1 MANSYLFMCFARS
14 RVSGTNVR
22 KRSTNFPRE
31 DIAGIRSIG
40 GGGGGEGKDKHNSFN
55 HTFWEVEDVGNKRLP
70 RKCSTNFPLEEIA
83 KIRSIECNFESREKN
98 TTNNNLANPTTA
110 TAFENR
116 LRVVSNF
123 RW

>member
-1 MANSYLFMCFARS
+1 M
-14 RVSGTNVR
+14 SGTNVR
-22 KRSTNFPRE
+22 KCSTNFPRE

-40 GGGGGEGKDKHNSFN
+40 GGGGGEGKDKHNRNGKQLSF

-83 KIRSIECNFESREKN
+83 KIRSIECNFEGREKN
-98 TTNNNLANPTTA
+98 TTNSNLANPTTA

-116 LRVVSNF
+116 LQVVSNF